1 MIFLRIRPGECS
13 ARQGK
18 HFGGI
23 PVQKALADPKALQRG
38 LAATEVPVLEY
49 ESVFHVTYCVIHILL
64 IRNFS

>member
-1 MIFLRIRPGECS
+1 VIFLRIRPGECS

-49 ESVFHVTYCVIHILL
+49 ESVFHVTY
-64 IRNFS
+64 